1 MPVRLGPE
9 VQEVPR
15 GGGLKVPV
23 DQRGGDCAPWR
34 CRFQPTFTLVGL
46 LCLALLTGCVSAKQ
60 PVAVPSGTSG
70 PGLVQRTSIRPAGW
84 GMQIPSNWQR
94 GAACAAQAATLCSSQ
109 TGDTDVDIW
118 FDPANQGRRV
128 TIVTCR
134 AATCAA
140 AQPTGAPTFPPNVPG
155 TAETAVES
163 AGRFAF
169 TLSPGE
175 HTQGPYRIDGLFVTT
190 VSGASLAFPVYTVT
204 TSLPDSVH
212 WLAEDILNSFVAGT
226 GTPS

>member
-1 MPVRLGPE
+1 MHLPYRNGSL
-9 VQEVPR
+9 
-15 GGGLKVPV
+15 
-23 DQRGGDCAPWR
+23 A
-34 CRFQPTFTLVGL
+34 RFGVAGA
-46 LCLALLTGCVSAKQ
+46 LCLGLLTGCVSAKQ

-70 PGLVQRTSIRPAGW
+70 PGLVQRASIRPAGW
-84 GMQIPSNWQR
+84 NMQIPSNWQR
-94 GAACAAQAATLCSSQ
+94 GAACTAQSATLCSFQS
-109 TGDTDVDIW
+109 GDTDTDIW

-140 AQPTGAPTFPPNVPG
+140 AQPTGAPQFPPNIPG
-155 TAETAVES
+155 IAETAVES
-163 AGRFAF
+163 AGRFAY
-169 TLSPGE
+169 TLSPGD
-175 HTQGPYRIDGLFVTT
+175 HTEGPYRIDGLFVTT

-212 WLAEDILNSFVAGT
+212 WLAEDILDSFVAGT